1 MAANGEIS
9 VGYMKRERKN
19 ALVRQYMQNKR
30 LKDQIDKL
38 KEENIE
44 YARVF
49 NHKKTQSQIFKMTS
63 LPWIYKSVNRKRL
76 KTKLR

>member
-38 KEENIE
+38 EKENIE

-49 NHKKTQSQIFKMTS
+49 NHQKDTISDLQED
-63 LPWIYKSVNRKRL
+63 LVNL
-76 KTKLR
+76 DV

>member
-9 VGYMKRERKN
+9 VGYMKRERKK

-49 NHKKTQSQIFKMTS
+49 NHQKDTISDLQNDVVALDI
-63 LPWIYKSVNRKRL
+63 
-76 KTKLR
+76 

>member
-9 VGYMKRERKN
+9 VGYMKRETKN

-49 NHKKTQSQIFKMTS
+49 NHQKDTISDLQNDVVALDI
-63 LPWIYKSVNRKRL
+63 
-76 KTKLR
+76 

>member
-1 MAANGEIS
+1 MAVNDEIS
-9 VGYMKRERKN
+9 VGPMNRERKN

-38 KEENIE
+38 EKENIE

-49 NHKKTQSQIFKMTS
+49 NHQKDTISDLQED
-63 LPWIYKSVNRKRL
+63 LVNL
-76 KTKLR
+76 DV

>member
-49 NHKKTQSQIFKMTS
+49 NHQKDTISDLQNDVVALDI
-63 LPWIYKSVNRKRL
+63 
-76 KTKLR
+76 

>member
-1 MAANGEIS
+1 
-9 VGYMKRERKN
+9 MKRERKN

-38 KEENIE
+38 EKENIE

-49 NHKKTQSQIFKMTS
+49 NHQKDTISDLQNDVVALDI
-63 LPWIYKSVNRKRL
+63 
-76 KTKLR
+76 

>member
-9 VGYMKRERKN
+9 VGYMKRERKK

-49 NHKKTQSQIFKMTS
+49 NHQKDTISDLQED
-63 LPWIYKSVNRKRL
+63 LVNL
-76 KTKLR
+76 DV